1 MSNNVLSF
9 CNKWDVNILKA
20 KSNLPVESLQFHQV
34 NIFPMQVTSRRPGLT
49 TGEGETNLKDLNSNL
64 MSDMVEKVRTQVSNL
79 QLFIDT
85 ELTFAVKTYFRS
97 EFCRLFAREGV
108 FVAYF
113 KYFLEVAKNLCS
125 DAGAIAA
132 NEKSVPPILLL
143 LLSRYLS
150 YFQVSPS
157 NSKPVIC

>member
-1 MSNNVLSF
+1 
-9 CNKWDVNILKA
+9 
-20 KSNLPVESLQFHQV
+20 
-34 NIFPMQVTSRRPGLT
+34 MQVTSRRPGLT

-143 LLSRYLS
+143 LLSRYLT
-150 YFQVSPS
+150 FKFLLQIPNQLFVDLQT
-157 NSKPVIC
+157 K